1 MVGYAGFVETLGM
14 QLCSVQGFTEG
25 RGKRRADVYAEQDGG
40 SGQDATTDIVAG
52 SWVIP
57 QKKARTT
64 LEVCDMNSSRGFGPM
79 LMTAEDLARTLE
91 ANDLVLVGDGACFQV
106 MDRQ

>member
-1 MVGYAGFVETLGM
+1 MAGYAGFVETLGM
-14 QLCSVQGFTEG
+14 QLCSVEDFAEG
-25 RGKRRADVYAEQDGG
+25 RGKRRADVYAEQVGG
-40 SGQDATTDIVAG
+40 SGQDATAIVAG

-64 LEVCDMNSSRGFGPM
+64 LEVCDMNSSREFGPM

-91 ANDLVLVGDGACFQV
+91 ANDLVLVGDGA
-106 MDRQ
+106 

>member
-1 MVGYAGFVETLGM
+1 MAGYAGFVETLGM
-14 QLCSVQGFTEG
+14 QLCSVEDFTEG
-25 RGKRRADVYAEQDGG
+25 RGKRRADVYVEQVGG
-40 SGQDATTDIVAG
+40 SGQDASAIVAG

-106 MDRQ
+106 LDRQ